1 LDLDF
6 EVTEFP
12 TLLPTKKSILPFENL
27 WKLGL
32 DVYNT
37 VDPYTPESWV
47 VLPLEQLDPEEIE
60 MRFRKMKGQ
69 ANTAFNTFT
78 ALKLKGCIYMA
89 ENTRKTLEKFEPW
102 LRIIRALRIDGIQQK
117 HLDKIN
123 KVIQEKTE
131 LENCISMGK

>member
-78 ALKLKGCIYMA
+78 ALKLKGCIYMLKIP
-89 ENTRKTLEKFEPW
+89 E
-102 LRIIRALRIDGIQQK
+102 K
-117 HLDKIN
+117 HLKSSSLGL
-123 KVIQEKTE
+123 E
-131 LENCISMGK
+131 LSGP

>member
-1 LDLDF
+1 
-6 EVTEFP
+6 
-12 TLLPTKKSILPFENL
+12 LPFENL